1 MNRKGSFNKFSRSLA
16 VAVIVAVVA
25 MSGCARPPVY
35 EEEERGGGVGSRSR
49 SPWAIPLGLGAVA
62 VGAGALLGGG
72 SKDQEP
78 TQQQGSEQG
87 KEAEERQRK
96 EAEQAKEQKQY

>member
-1 MNRKGSFNKFSRSLA
+1 MNRKGSFNKFSWPLTVAALVFAAA
-16 VAVIVAVVA
+16 VG
-25 MSGCARPPVY
+25 GCAPVVH
-35 EEEERGGGVGSRSR
+35 EEERGGGVGVRSR

-62 VGAGALLGGG
+62 VGVGALLGGG